1 MTYFQEI
8 EEIIKTHPE
17 IPQAVVYDVLKRSRD
32 WLEAEWATEMD
43 NYILAQLRYARRF
56 IAE

>member
-17 IPQAVVYDVLKRSRD
+17 VPQAVVGDVLKRSRD
-32 WLEAEWATEMD
+32 WLEAEWATEDD
-43 NYILAQLRYARRF
+43 NYILAQLRYVRRF